1 MDHLRDRRVR
11 EKKGV
16 KESKEEQRKRVSG
29 KKEMK
34 ESRGEEDRERRK

>member
-16 KESKEEQRKRVSG
+16 KESKEEQRKRVRE

-34 ESRGEEDRERRK
+34 ESGGEEDRERRK